1 MTSAGEVD
9 GDSDDAARHPY
20 PDAGLAEER
29 RHDVVVVLAPTPV
42 LVLVEDFDV
51 DHPAPARR
59 GWRGDVLGPRAAA
72 ITAPV
77 AQPPVRIVIGIVVED
92 PAVGHVHGEGPRYFV
107 GDGGAEAEPTLGGHR
122 VMRLAAA
129 RSGWRHPAARPS
141 AVHQIE

>member
-1 MTSAGEVD
+1 MERPASAGEVD
-9 GDSDDAARHPY
+9 AHSDDAVRHPY

-42 LVLVEDFDV
+42 LVLVEEFDV
-51 DHPAPARR
+51 DHSTPARR
-59 GWRGDVLGPRAAA
+59 GWRGDVLGPRTAA

-92 PAVGHVHGEGPRYFV
+92 SAVGHVLGEGPGDFV
-107 GDGGAEAEPTLGGHR
+107 GDVGAETEPALGGQR

-129 RSGWRHPAARPS
+129 RSGSRHPAARPS
-141 AVHQIE
+141 AV